1 MQFGVQRQESWML
14 NGNQSATGE
23 YPHKYRTAKDA
34 LLIKFLKN
42 RSTKRTTRILEFT
55 INLCR
60 CGYHLSKNNI
70 GNYLRLQSEYLL
82 LSSSPPSL
90 LIEECLKWGV
100 FTNFSRQHLKR
111 KWKAFLLE
119 ADLTFL
125 QKTVLTLLQAKVKQ
139 TIFTETD
146 YYLNFHLP
154 KNIAIPEYYY

>member
-1 MQFGVQRQESWML
+1 MQFGVQRQESWIL
-14 NGNQSATGE
+14 NENQSATGE
-23 YPHKYRTAKDA
+23 YPHKHRTAKDA

-42 RSTKRTTRILEFT
+42 RSTKRTTRILEFK

-60 CGYHLSKNNI
+60 CVYHLSKNNI

-82 LSSSPPSL
+82 LSSSPPGL
-90 LIEECLKWGV
+90 LIEECLKRGV

-125 QKTVLTLLQAKVKQ
+125 QKTVLTLLQTKVKQ
-139 TIFTETD
+139 PIFTETD
-146 YYLNFHLP
+146 YYLNFHLT